1 MTTPGAPVTETQPTP
16 IVSDD
21 LWSLRADPERLLATA
36 KAWRR
41 LAQAAR
47 DSAADARNGANA
59 LFNSGWSG
67 EVADTYAEHGRKL
80 VLDLDEFAALADR
93 GARAV
98 DDLADALTRA
108 QLLLDSEWKALTGAV
123 RVVRSGDGVTFTPT
137 DAAGVATVRAALG
150 AADAIR
156 RPALDVQ
163 QDSAAELRTVSAA
176 LETIKDAWWR
186 FTAGATP
193 FTLPDEPPGP
203 GVIFVGGRMI
213 VNAGSGDDEVRV
225 IRDPFSGALLVE
237 IRRDGFPIF
246 SQRVPDGVEL
256 TIRGGAGDDHV
267 EAGPGVGALTVLG
280 SSGDDRIHTGAG
292 DDVVLGGYG
301 ADTIESGAGDDYVT
315 GGAGQDY
322 LATFTG
328 QDRLI
333 GGLGQDTLYGGSGA
347 DRLSGGDDYDYL
359 EGGRGDD
366 SLDGG
371 RGYDVLSGGRGNDTI
386 SGGAGDDTIYTG
398 QGTDTVSGGT
408 DGADG
413 DLVYGQ
419 RQTETGTAG
428 TEQPDAFDSTERVH
442 HVDVSDDLASDLKI
456 DGSDEFI
463 ERVQDDLDMLR
474 SSPNG
479 QLMLEEMDEAQHG
492 DPDRLRI
499 EEFDEQSATAQWD
512 TDSDDYRIQ
521 YNPDFDSFEG
531 APPSAVLFHEMAHVY
546 DFDNGTRLDG
556 RYVNPDDPDTVTVE
570 VWRDLEVRAGAEN
583 AEREATGLP
592 VDADGDGDFEITPRH
607 PIEYTEN
614 GLRAEM
620 RVDDREVYGEAVP
633 YDAPPGN

>member
-1 MTTPGAPVTETQPTP
+1 MTIPGAPVTSAQPAP

-21 LWSLRADPERLLATA
+21 LWSLGADPERLLATA
-36 KAWRR
+36 KAWRS
-41 LAQAAR
+41 LAHAAR

-67 EVADTYAEHGRKL
+67 DVAEAYAEHGRKL
-80 VLDLDEFAALADR
+80 VVDLEEFAALAER

-98 DDLADALTRA
+98 DDLADALGRA
-108 QLLLDSEWKALTGAV
+108 QLLLDQEWKALTGAV
-123 RVVRSGDGVTFTPT
+123 RVARSADGVIFTPT
-137 DAAGVATVRAALG
+137 DAAGVAVVG
-150 AADAIR
+150 AAVAAAEAIR
-156 RPALDVQ
+156 RPAVDVQ
-163 QDSAAELRTVSAA
+163 QDSAADLRAVSAA

-193 FTLPDEPPGP
+193 FTLPNEPPGP

-213 VNAGSGDDEVRV
+213 INAGGGDNDVRV
-225 IRDPFSGALLVE
+225 VRDPFTGKLRVE
-237 IRRDGFPIF
+237 IVAGSFVLW
-246 SQRVPDGVEL
+246 SETVPDGFAL
-256 TIRGGAGDDHV
+256 TVRGGAGDDHV
-267 EAGPGVGALTVLG
+267 EAGEGVGALTVLG
-280 SSGDDRIHTGAG
+280 GSGDDRIHTGSG

-301 ADTIESGAGDDYVT
+301 ADTIESGAGADYVS

-333 GGLGQDTLYGGSGA
+333 GGSGEDTLYGGSGA
-347 DRLSGGDDYDYL
+347 DRLSGGDGYDYL

-371 RGYDVLSGGRGNDTI
+371 QGYDVLSGGRGNDTI
-386 SGGAGDDTIYTG
+386 AGGAGDDTIYTG

-408 DGADG
+408 DGVDG

-428 TEQPDAFDSTERVH
+428 TERPDAFDDTERVH
-442 HVDVSDDLASDLKI
+442 HVDVSNDLASDLEI
-456 DGSDEFI
+456 EGSDEFT

-479 QLMLEEMDEAQHG
+479 QLMLAEMDGAQHG
-492 DPDRLRI
+492 DPDRFRI
-499 EEFDEQSATAQWD
+499 EEFDEQSAEAHWN
-512 TDSDDYRIQ
+512 TDSDDYWIQ

-546 DFDNGTRLDG
+546 DFDNDTRLDG
-556 RYVNPDDPDTVTVE
+556 RYVNPDDPDTQTVP
-570 VWRDLEVRAGAEN
+570 VFGDLEVRAGTEN
-583 AEREATGLP
+583 VERQAAGLP
-592 VDADGDGDFEITPRH
+592 VDTDGDGDFEIDPRH

-620 RVDDREVYGEAVP
+620 RVPDREVYGEAVP
-633 YDAPPGN
+633 YDEPPGD